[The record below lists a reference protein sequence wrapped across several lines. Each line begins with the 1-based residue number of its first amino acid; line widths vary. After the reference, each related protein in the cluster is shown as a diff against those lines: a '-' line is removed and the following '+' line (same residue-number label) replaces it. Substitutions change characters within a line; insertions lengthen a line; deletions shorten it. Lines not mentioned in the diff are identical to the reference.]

1 MPSSEEECFTLD
13 INFPQYY
20 YYDQEQ
26 ILLYQISTMKE
37 SGQKLSMQKSHNI
50 LVIDDDKMMCVSLK
64 GLLEENGYHVYTASN
79 GNDAVQILNKHAID
93 LILFDLR
100 LHDVRELS
108 LVSKIKEVS
117 ADAIILV
124 MVDQNK
130 IKAVINTLRLDTVD
144 YILEPFDPDYLKKT
158 IEKAL
163 YKQQLETN
171 LKRTLI
177 EKEIISNI
185 NKTIAASLDIRE
197 SFSDICG
204 ELKKIIPFDR
214 ACLITSNEQG
224 QWFQVFALTKNY
236 NFSEINEGE
245 CFPISGSLLEE
256 IIKTGEPVIVNN
268 TQTGRFWTDKVLY
281 KERIH
286 ARLGFP
292 LTYKGKVLGALTF
305 GSEKANSF
313 SEQCY
318 YYLWQIAPQLAIA
331 LENTK
336 LFNRIKASEERYKTL
351 FNHAAD
357 SMVMIDLNGKI
368 LTVNQREEEII
379 GYKMEELLGK
389 YIYDFL
395 PGSSKKFVSGLLATA
410 VNNKVQTT
418 EIDVIS
424 KNQQVLV
431 MELDITVVKEEGNIL
446 YLLVHFRDITRRKN
460 LELELKEE
468 KKKLDNIVSEIGADL
483 LVIDKY
489 NKILWANKRL
499 IENHAL
505 GKSIINQ
512 TCYDAYCHLQSAP
525 SDCPSAK
532 VFETGKISQMER
544 IIYNHHKK
552 KFCNVIS
559 SPIFDK
565 DGNVVQV
572 LELIQDITEKKHEEE
587 KQHRLQQQLMHSDRL
602 ISIGRLAAGVAHE
615 INTPLAILSGMLQ
628 GFLER
633 NNSFTKEIVKEFKMM
648 HKVTKRIEKTVDSL
662 LEMSHF
668 EGNEQP
674 KLVNINDLVKDT
686 TSLILEQFTA
696 KNKNIVLKLSSG
708 LPKIKGFAE
717 QLQQVFMNLLI
728 NADDATDDGNT
739 ITITTIQKDKNTIH
753 ISFKDTGL
761 GMSEDMLSKIFD
773 PFFTTKEV
781 GKGTGLGLSI
791 TYGIVKRH
799 RGTIQVKSK
808 LGRGTTFDI
817 NLPLDFGKVTVHG

>member
-1 MPSSEEECFTLD
+1 
-13 INFPQYY
+13 
-20 YYDQEQ
+20 
-26 ILLYQISTMKE
+26 
-37 SGQKLSMQKSHNI
+37 MQKSHNI
-50 LVIDDDKMMCVSLK
+50 LIIDDDKLMCVSLK

-79 GNDAVQILNKHAID
+79 GDNAVQILNKHDVD

-100 LHDVRELS
+100 LHDVREFS
-108 LVSKIKEVS
+108 LLNKIKQVS
-117 ADAIILV
+117 ADTIILV
-124 MVDQNK
+124 MIDQYK
-130 IKAVINTLRLDTVD
+130 IKAVINTLCLDTVD
-144 YILEPFDPDYLKKT
+144 YILKPFDPDYLKKT

-163 YKQQLETN
+163 YKQQLEVS
-171 LKRTLI
+171 LKRTVI
-177 EKEIISNI
+177 EKEIISNT
-185 NKTIAASLDIRE
+185 NKIIAASLDIRE
-197 SFSDICG
+197 SFSSVCN

-214 ACLITSNEQG
+214 SCLITSNEQG
-224 QWFQVFALTKNY
+224 QWFQVFALTKTY

-245 CFPISGSLLEE
+245 SFPMSGSLLEE
-256 IIKTGEPVIVNN
+256 IVKTGEPVIVNN
-268 TQTGRFWTDKVLY
+268 TEAGRFWTDRVLF

-286 ARLGFP
+286 SRLGFP

-331 LENTK
+331 IENTK

-357 SMVMIDLNGKI
+357 SMLMIDLNGKI

-379 GYKMEELLGK
+379 GYRMEELLGK

-395 PGSSKKFVSGLLATA
+395 PETSKKAVTQLLSMA
-410 VNNKVQTT
+410 VNSKVPTT
-418 EIDVIS
+418 EIEVIS
-424 KNQQVLV
+424 KNQQTLV
-431 MELDITVVKEEGNIL
+431 MELDITVVKEGDNVL
-446 YLLVHFRDITRRKN
+446 HLLVHFRDITRRKN
-460 LELELKEE
+460 LESELKEE

-483 LVIDKY
+483 LVI
-489 NKILWANKRL
+489 NKNNTICWANKRL
-499 IENHAL
+499 IENHPL
-505 GKSIINQ
+505 GKKIINQ
-512 TCYDAYCHLQSAP
+512 TCFDSYCHLQSVP

-532 VFETGKISQMER
+532 VFDTGRINQIER
-544 IIYNHHKK
+544 TVHNHHKK
-552 KFCNVIS
+552 RFYNVIS

-572 LELIQDITEKKHEEE
+572 LELIQDITGKKQEEE
-587 KQHRLQQQLMHSDRL
+587 KQKRLQQQLVHSDRL

-615 INTPLAILSGMLQ
+615 INTPLAILSGMIQ

-633 NNSFTKEIVKEFKMM
+633 NNSFTKEIVKEFKTM

-662 LEMSHF
+662 LELSHL

-674 KLVNINDLVKDT
+674 KPININELIKDT
-686 TSLILEQFTA
+686 ISLIVEQFTA
-696 KNKNIVLKLSSG
+696 KNKNIILKLSSR

-728 NADDATDDGNT
+728 NADDATVNGDT
-739 ITITTIQKDKNTIH
+739 ISITTTQKDKNTINVN
-753 ISFKDTGL
+753 FKDTGT
-761 GMSEDMLSKIFD
+761 GMHEDVLSKVFD

-799 RGTIQVKSK
+799 HGTIHVKSK
-808 LGRGTTFDI
+808 VGRGTTFDI
-817 NLPLDFGKVTVHG
+817 NLPIDFGKVAVHG

>member
-1 MPSSEEECFTLD
+1 
-13 INFPQYY
+13 
-20 YYDQEQ
+20 
-26 ILLYQISTMKE
+26 
-37 SGQKLSMQKSHNI
+37 MQKSHNI
-50 LVIDDDKMMCVSLK
+50 LIIDDDKLMCVSLK
-64 GLLEENGYHVYTASN
+64 GLLEENGHHVYTVSN
-79 GNDAVQILNKHAID
+79 GDDAVQILNKYGVD

-100 LHDVRELS
+100 LHDASELS
-108 LVSKIKEVS
+108 LVNKIKEVS
-117 ADAIILV
+117 VDTIILV
-124 MVDQNK
+124 MIDQNK
-130 IKAVINTLRLDTVD
+130 IKAVINTLCLDTVD
-144 YILEPFDPDYLKKT
+144 YILKPFDPDYLKKT

-163 YKQQLETN
+163 YKQQLEAS

-177 EKEIISNI
+177 EKEIISNT
-185 NKTIAASLDIRE
+185 NKTIATSLDIRE
-197 SFSDICG
+197 SFSNVCS

-224 QWFQVFALTKNY
+224 QWFQVFALTKTY

-245 CFPISGSLLEE
+245 SFPMSGSLLEE
-256 IIKTGEPVIVNN
+256 IVKTGEPVIVNN
-268 TQTGRFWTDKVLY
+268 TEAGRFWTDRVLY

-286 ARLGFP
+286 SRLGFP

-331 LENTK
+331 IENTK

-395 PGSSKKFVSGLLATA
+395 PETSKKFVSELLSMA
-410 VNNKVQTT
+410 VTNKVPTT
-418 EIDVIS
+418 EIEVIS
-424 KNQQVLV
+424 KNQQTLV
-431 MELDITVVKEEGNIL
+431 MELDITVVKEGDNIL

-460 LELELKEE
+460 LESELKEE

-483 LVIDKY
+483 LVINRY
-489 NKILWANKRL
+489 NKICWANKRL
-499 IENHAL
+499 IENHPL
-505 GKSIINQ
+505 GKNIINQ
-512 TCYDAYCHLQSAP
+512 TCFDSYCHLQSVP

-532 VFETGKISQMER
+532 VFDTGRINQIER
-544 IIYNHHKK
+544 VVHNHHKK
-552 KFCNVIS
+552 RFYNVIS

-565 DGNVVQV
+565 DGKVIQV

-587 KQHRLQQQLMHSDRL
+587 KQKRLQQQLVHSDRL

-615 INTPLAILSGMLQ
+615 INTPLAILSGMIQ

-633 NNSFTKEIVKEFKMM
+633 NNSFTREIIKEFKTMQ
-648 HKVTKRIEKTVDSL
+648 KVTKRIEKTVDSL
-662 LEMSHF
+662 LELSHF

-674 KLVNINDLVKDT
+674 KLININELIKDT
-686 TSLILEQFTA
+686 ISLIIEQFTA
-696 KNKNIVLKLSSG
+696 KNKNIILKLSSR

-728 NADDATDDGNT
+728 NAEDATDDGDV
-739 ITITTIQKDKNTIH
+739 ISITTTQKDKNTIN
-753 ISFKDTGL
+753 INFKDTGM
-761 GMSEDMLSKIFD
+761 GMPEDMLSKIFD

-799 RGTIQVKSK
+799 RGTIHVKSK
-808 LGRGTTFDI
+808 IGRGTTFDV
-817 NLPLDFGKVTVHG
+817 NLPVDFGKVTAYG

>member
-1 MPSSEEECFTLD
+1 ML
-13 INFPQYY
+13 
-20 YYDQEQ
+20 
-26 ILLYQISTMKE
+26 
-37 SGQKLSMQKSHNI
+37 KSHNI
-50 LVIDDDKMMCVSLK
+50 LIIDDDKLMCVSLK

-79 GNDAVQILNKHAID
+79 GDDAVQILNKHGVD

-100 LHDVRELS
+100 LHDLSELS
-108 LVSKIKEVS
+108 LVNKMKEVS

-124 MVDQNK
+124 MIDQNK
-130 IKAVINTLRLDTVD
+130 IKAVINTLCLDTVE
-144 YILEPFDPDYLKKT
+144 YILKPFDPDYLKKT

-163 YKQQLETN
+163 YKQQLEAS

-177 EKEIISNI
+177 EKEIISNT
-185 NKTIAASLDIRE
+185 NKIIATSLDIRE
-197 SFSDICG
+197 SFSSVCG

-224 QWFQVFALTKNY
+224 QWFQVFALTKTY
-236 NFSEINEGE
+236 HFSEINEGE
-245 CFPISGSLLEE
+245 SFPMSGSLLEE
-256 IIKTGEPVIVNN
+256 IVKTGEPVIVNN
-268 TQTGRFWTDKVLY
+268 TEAGRFWTDRVLY

-286 ARLGFP
+286 SRLGFP
-292 LTYKGKVLGALTF
+292 LTYKGKVVGALTF
-305 GSEKANSF
+305 GSEKTNSF
-313 SEQCY
+313 NEHCY

-331 LENTK
+331 IENTK

-357 SMVMIDLNGKI
+357 SMLMIDLNGKI
-368 LTVNQREEEII
+368 LTVNQREEDII

-395 PGSSKKFVSGLLATA
+395 PETSKKVVSKLLAMA
-410 VNNKVQTT
+410 VNSKVQTT
-418 EIDVIS
+418 EIEVIS
-424 KNQQVLV
+424 KNQQTLV
-431 MELDITVVKEEGNIL
+431 MELDITVVKEGDNVL
-446 YLLVHFRDITRRKN
+446 HLLVHFRDITRRKN
-460 LELELKEE
+460 LELELIEE

-483 LVIDKY
+483 LVIDRY
-489 NKILWANKRL
+489 NKICWANKRL
-499 IENHAL
+499 IENHPL
-505 GKSIINQ
+505 GKNILNQ
-512 TCYDAYCHLQSAP
+512 TCFDTYCHLHSVPA
-525 SDCPSAK
+525 DCPSAK
-532 VFETGKISQMER
+532 VFHTGRINQIER
-544 IIYNHHKK
+544 VVYNNHRK

-572 LELIQDITEKKHEEE
+572 LELIQDITGKKQEEE
-587 KQHRLQQQLMHSDRL
+587 RQKRLQQQLVHSDRL

-615 INTPLAILSGMLQ
+615 INTPLAILSGMIQ

-633 NNSFTKEIVKEFKMM
+633 NNSFTREIVKEFKTM

-662 LEMSHF
+662 LELSHF

-674 KLVNINDLVKDT
+674 KPVNINELIKDT
-686 TSLILEQFTA
+686 VSLIIEQFTA
-696 KNKNIVLKLSSG
+696 KNKNIILKLSSR

-728 NADDATDDGNT
+728 NADDATVDGDT
-739 ITITTIQKDKNTIH
+739 ISITTTQKDKNTIN
-753 ISFKDTGL
+753 INFKDTGT
-761 GMSEDMLSKIFD
+761 GMHEDMLSKIFD

-799 RGTIQVKSK
+799 HGTIHVKSK
-808 LGRGTTFDI
+808 VGRGTTFDI
-817 NLPLDFGKVTVHG
+817 NLPVDFGKVTVHG

>member
-1 MPSSEEECFTLD
+1 
-13 INFPQYY
+13 
-20 YYDQEQ
+20 
-26 ILLYQISTMKE
+26 
-37 SGQKLSMQKSHNI
+37 MQKSHNI
-50 LVIDDDKMMCVSLK
+50 LIIDDDKLMCVSLK

-79 GNDAVQILNKHAID
+79 GDNAVQILNKHDVD

-100 LHDVRELS
+100 LHDVREFS
-108 LVSKIKEVS
+108 LLNKIKQVS
-117 ADAIILV
+117 ADTIILV
-124 MVDQNK
+124 MIDQYK
-130 IKAVINTLRLDTVD
+130 IKAVINTLCLDTVD
-144 YILEPFDPDYLKKT
+144 YILKPFDPDYLKKT

-163 YKQQLETN
+163 YKQQLEVS
-171 LKRTLI
+171 LKRTVI
-177 EKEIISNI
+177 EKEIISNT
-185 NKTIAASLDIRE
+185 NKIIAASLDIRE
-197 SFSDICG
+197 SFSSVCN

-214 ACLITSNEQG
+214 SCLITSNEQG
-224 QWFQVFALTKNY
+224 QWFQVFALTKTY

-245 CFPISGSLLEE
+245 SFPMSGSLLEE
-256 IIKTGEPVIVNN
+256 IVKTGEPVIVNN
-268 TQTGRFWTDKVLY
+268 TEAGRFWTDRVLF

-286 ARLGFP
+286 SRLGFP

-331 LENTK
+331 IENTK

-357 SMVMIDLNGKI
+357 SMLMIDLNGKI

-379 GYKMEELLGK
+379 GYRMEELLGK

-395 PGSSKKFVSGLLATA
+395 PETSKKAVTQLLSMA
-410 VNNKVQTT
+410 VNSKVPTT
-418 EIDVIS
+418 EIEVIS
-424 KNQQVLV
+424 KNQQTLV
-431 MELDITVVKEEGNIL
+431 MELDITVVKEGDNVL
-446 YLLVHFRDITRRKN
+446 HLLVHFRDITRRKN
-460 LELELKEE
+460 LESELKEE

-483 LVIDKY
+483 LVI
-489 NKILWANKRL
+489 NKNNTICWANKRL
-499 IENHAL
+499 IENHPL
-505 GKSIINQ
+505 GKKIINQ
-512 TCYDAYCHLQSAP
+512 TCFDSYCHLQSVP

-532 VFETGKISQMER
+532 VFDTGRINQIER
-544 IIYNHHKK
+544 TVHNHHKK
-552 KFCNVIS
+552 RFYNVIS

-572 LELIQDITEKKHEEE
+572 LELIQDITGKKQEEE
-587 KQHRLQQQLMHSDRL
+587 KQKRLQQQLVHSDRL
-602 ISIGRLAAGVAHE
+602 ISIGQLAAGVAHE
-615 INTPLAILSGMLQ
+615 INTPLAILSGMIQ

-633 NNSFTKEIVKEFKMM
+633 NNSFTKEIVKEFKTM

-662 LEMSHF
+662 LELSHL

-674 KLVNINDLVKDT
+674 KPININELIKDT
-686 TSLILEQFTA
+686 ISLIVEQFTA
-696 KNKNIVLKLSSG
+696 KNKNIILKLSSR

-728 NADDATDDGNT
+728 NADDATVNGDT
-739 ITITTIQKDKNTIH
+739 ISITTTQKDKNTINVN
-753 ISFKDTGL
+753 FKDTGT
-761 GMSEDMLSKIFD
+761 GMHEDVLSKVFD

-799 RGTIQVKSK
+799 HGTIHVKSK
-808 LGRGTTFDI
+808 VGRGTTFDI
-817 NLPLDFGKVTVHG
+817 NLPIDFGKVAVHG

>member
-1 MPSSEEECFTLD
+1 
-13 INFPQYY
+13 
-20 YYDQEQ
+20 
-26 ILLYQISTMKE
+26 
-37 SGQKLSMQKSHNI
+37 MQKSHNI
-50 LVIDDDKMMCVSLK
+50 LIIDDDKLMCVSLK

-79 GNDAVQILNKHAID
+79 GDNAVQILNKHDVD

-100 LHDVRELS
+100 LHDVREFS
-108 LVSKIKEVS
+108 LLNKIKQVT
-117 ADAIILV
+117 ADTIILV
-124 MVDQNK
+124 MIDQYK
-130 IKAVINTLRLDTVD
+130 IKAVINTLCLDTVD
-144 YILEPFDPDYLKKT
+144 YILKPFDPDYLKKT

-163 YKQQLETN
+163 YKQQLEVS
-171 LKRTLI
+171 LKRTVI
-177 EKEIISNI
+177 EKEIISNT
-185 NKTIAASLDIRE
+185 NKIIAASLDIRE
-197 SFSDICG
+197 SFSSVCN

-214 ACLITSNEQG
+214 SCLITSNEQG
-224 QWFQVFALTKNY
+224 QWFQVFALTKTY

-245 CFPISGSLLEE
+245 SFPMSGSLLEE
-256 IIKTGEPVIVNN
+256 IVKTGEPVIVNN
-268 TQTGRFWTDKVLY
+268 TEAGRFWTDRVLF

-286 ARLGFP
+286 SRLGFP

-331 LENTK
+331 IENTK

-357 SMVMIDLNGKI
+357 SMLMIDLNGKI

-379 GYKMEELLGK
+379 GYRMEELLGK

-395 PGSSKKFVSGLLATA
+395 PETSKKAVTQLLSMA
-410 VNNKVQTT
+410 VNSKVPTT
-418 EIDVIS
+418 EIEVIS
-424 KNQQVLV
+424 KNQQTLV
-431 MELDITVVKEEGNIL
+431 MELDITVVKEGDNVL
-446 YLLVHFRDITRRKN
+446 HLLVHFRDITRRKN
-460 LELELKEE
+460 LESELKEE

-483 LVIDKY
+483 LVI
-489 NKILWANKRL
+489 NKNNTICWANKRL
-499 IENHAL
+499 IENHPL
-505 GKSIINQ
+505 GKKIINQ
-512 TCYDAYCHLQSAP
+512 TCFDSYCHLQSVP

-532 VFETGKISQMER
+532 VFDTGRINQIER
-544 IIYNHHKK
+544 TVHNHHKK
-552 KFCNVIS
+552 RFYNVIS

-572 LELIQDITEKKHEEE
+572 LELIQDITGKKQEEE
-587 KQHRLQQQLMHSDRL
+587 KQKRLQQQLVHSDRL

-615 INTPLAILSGMLQ
+615 INTPLAILSGMIQ

-633 NNSFTKEIVKEFKMM
+633 NNSFTKEIVKEFKTM

-662 LEMSHF
+662 LELSHL

-674 KLVNINDLVKDT
+674 KPININELIKDT
-686 TSLILEQFTA
+686 ISLIVEQFTA
-696 KNKNIVLKLSSG
+696 KNKNIILKLSSR

-728 NADDATDDGNT
+728 NADDATVNGDT
-739 ITITTIQKDKNTIH
+739 ISITTTQKDKNTINVN
-753 ISFKDTGL
+753 FKDTGT
-761 GMSEDMLSKIFD
+761 GMHEDVLSKVFD

-799 RGTIQVKSK
+799 HGTIHVKSK
-808 LGRGTTFDI
+808 VGRGTTFDI
-817 NLPLDFGKVTVHG
+817 NLPIDFGKVAVHG